1 MTVKELWDVTTCEIY
16 LEQRTGA
23 DGLRRRVKLPDGGR
37 LLLEHAERTVTR
49 ITPVKRASESPYL
62 LIETEAET

>member
-1 MTVKELWDVTTCEIY
+1 MTLKELWDVTTCEIQ
-16 LEQRTGA
+16 LENVTGA

-49 ITPVKRASESPYL
+49 ITLIKRSCEPPYML
-62 LIETEAET
+62 VETEDGK